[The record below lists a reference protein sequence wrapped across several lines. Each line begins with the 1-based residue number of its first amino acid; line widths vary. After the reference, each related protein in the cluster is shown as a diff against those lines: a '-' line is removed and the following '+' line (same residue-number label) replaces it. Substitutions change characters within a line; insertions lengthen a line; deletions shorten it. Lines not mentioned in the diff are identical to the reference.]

1 MNHSY
6 PEGTGLLLWISTVRL
21 HLAASSE
28 VSLTKNTERC
38 TKRAALSGSKRS
50 PGKAR
55 KKASERSAMLKT
67 TPLTCKRKAT

>member
-1 MNHSY
+1 MNRSF
-6 PEGTGLLLWISTVRL
+6 PEGTRLLLWTSTVRL

-38 TKRAALSGSKRS
+38 TKRAAASGSKRS

-55 KKASERSAMLKT
+55 KKASEKLGDVKNNTANL
-67 TPLTCKRKAT
+67 